1 MKTSASSMTGTAP
14 SNRPLN
20 GQTLLLVEDDGLV
33 AMELDELIRDLG
45 GEVVGPFGRLN
56 RALDAIRQK
65 SITGAVLD
73 IRLDSETTFPIIDL
87 LLERA
92 CPILLVTGGAAES
105 FPEKYRHLPR
115 LRKPFG
121 EAEFQQRAIG
131 IFSSR

>member
-1 MKTSASSMTGTAP
+1 MVTGTPA

-20 GQTLLLVEDDGLV
+20 GQTLLLVEDNGLV
-33 AMELDELIRDLG
+33 AMELDELIQDLG

-56 RALDAIRQK
+56 LALDAIRQK
-65 SITGAVLD
+65 SVTGAVLD
-73 IRLDSETTFPIIDL
+73 IRLDGETTFPIIDL

-115 LRKPFG
+115 LHKPFD
-121 EAEFQQRAIG
+121 ELEFQQRAIG
-131 IFSSR
+131 IFRSR